1 MIHSSDAQGHYLV
14 TANLGTVY
22 VQVVGLGSM
31 NNCFSLQDFLHDLH
45 GKGYCQFIFDLKEC
59 RGFDSSFM
67 GVLIGLCNRRSSEPS
82 GSTGAPSSPSPSN
95 ISASTSDGDG
105 QGGTSSDPGARSAS
119 HRVIIVNCSDEQ
131 RKLLSSVG
139 VDRVV
144 ELCQQPINFP
154 VPEAKLSRVKQE
166 PVGVERQLRSIVK
179 AHQDLIQLEGANEE
193 KFGAFVNLVKQEL
206 EKHG

>member
-22 VQVVGLGSM
+22 LQVVGLGSM
-31 NNCFSLQDFLHDLH
+31 NNCFSLQDFLHELH

-67 GVLIGLCNRRSSEPS
+67 GVLIGLCNRQPAE
-82 GSTGAPSSPSPSN
+82 TQETVGATDTAAAN
-95 ISASTSDGDG
+95 AAADEADVSARAA
-105 QGGTSSDPGARSAS
+105 DPQPVA
-119 HRVIIVNCSDEQ
+119 HKVIIVNCCEDQ

-144 ELCQQPINFP
+144 DLCQQPVNFP

-166 PVGVERQLRSIVK
+166 PVGMERQLRSIVK
-179 AHQDLIQLEGANEE
+179 AHQDLIQLDGANEE
-193 KFGAFVNLVKQEL
+193 KFGAFLNLVRQEL
-206 EKHG
+206 EKHS